1 MDLTNVFTAGGIV
14 MYPLLLASILIV
26 TLAIE
31 RLYFWF
37 KIGRRQQPLIR
48 TVLDLYQQRSP
59 LAIDRLDRDR
69 DLPIARIFLAA
80 IALKDT
86 TPAEFQLALESE
98 AHQELPNLRR
108 FNNVFD
114 AVISLAPLLG
124 LLGTILGLIES
135 FSAIKIGTG
144 ASSGNS
150 AVVAGIGTAL
160 IATAS
165 GLVVAILASIC
176 ANLFRGLYQRQLA
189 QIQAATSQLEL
200 LHRRQWED
208 GTAGRRG
215 HWETGG
221 LGE

>member
-1 MDLTNVFTAGGIV
+1 MEITKLFAAGGIV
-14 MYPLLLASILIV
+14 MYPLLFASILVV

-48 TVLDLYQQRSP
+48 TVLELYQHRSP
-59 LAIDRLDRDR
+59 LVIDRLDRDR
-69 DLPIARIFLAA
+69 DLPIARIFHAA
-80 IALKDT
+80 IALKNT
-86 TPAEFQLALESE
+86 TPDEFRLALESE

-135 FSAIKIGTG
+135 FSALKIGTG
-144 ASSGNS
+144 GSNNTPAI
-150 AVVAGIGTAL
+150 AGIGMAL

-165 GLVVAILASIC
+165 GLVVAIVASIC

-189 QIQAATSQLEL
+189 QIQSATSQLEL

-208 GTAGRRG
+208 TKTEQRG
-215 HWETGG
+215 D
-221 LGE
+221 

>member
-1 MDLTNVFTAGGIV
+1 MV
-14 MYPLLLASILIV
+14 V

-48 TVLDLYQQRSP
+48 TVLDLYQQQS
-59 LAIDRLDRDR
+59 LLVIDRLEREQ
-69 DLPIARIFLAA
+69 DLPIARIFLSA

-86 TPAEFQLALESE
+86 TPEEFQLALESE
-98 AHQELPNLRR
+98 AHQELPSLRR
-108 FNNVFD
+108 FNNIFD

-135 FSAIKIGTG
+135 FSALKIGTG
-144 ASSGNS
+144 GSNNIPAI
-150 AVVAGIGTAL
+150 AGIGMAL

-165 GLVVAILASIC
+165 GLVVAIVASIC

-189 QIQAATSQLEL
+189 QIQASTSQLEL

-208 GTAGRRG
+208 EKRVRRRD
-215 HWETGG
+215 WQTEELEELERSSIT
-221 LGE
+221 

>member
-1 MDLTNVFTAGGIV
+1 MEITKLFVAGGIV
-14 MYPLLLASILIV
+14 MYPLLLASILVV

-48 TVLDLYQQRSP
+48 TVLELYQHRSP
-59 LAIDRLDRDR
+59 LVIDRLDRDR
-69 DLPIARIFLAA
+69 DLPIARIFHAA
-80 IALKDT
+80 IALKNT
-86 TPAEFQLALESE
+86 TPDEFRLALESE
-98 AHQELPNLRR
+98 AHQELPSLRR
-108 FNNVFD
+108 FNNIFD

-135 FSAIKIGTG
+135 FSALKIGTG
-144 ASSGNS
+144 GSNNTPAI
-150 AVVAGIGTAL
+150 AGIGMAL

-165 GLVVAILASIC
+165 GLVVAIVASIC

-189 QIQAATSQLEL
+189 QIQSATSQLEL

-208 GTAGRRG
+208 TKTEQRG
-215 HWETGG
+215 D
-221 LGE
+221 

>member
-1 MDLTNVFTAGGIV
+1 MDISKLFAAGGVV
-14 MYPLLLASILIV
+14 MYPLLLASILVV

-37 KIGRRQQPLIR
+37 KIGRRQQPLIQ
-48 TVLDLYQQRSP
+48 TVLDLYQHRSP
-59 LAIDRLDRDR
+59 LVIDRLDLDR
-69 DLPIARIFLAA
+69 DLPIARIFHAA

-86 TPAEFQLALESE
+86 TPDEFRLALESE
-98 AHQELPNLRR
+98 AHQEIPSLRR

-135 FSAIKIGTG
+135 FSALNIGTG
-144 ASSGNS
+144 GNTNTP
-150 AVVAGIGTAL
+150 AIAGIGMAL

-165 GLVVAILASIC
+165 GLVVAIVASIC

-189 QIQAATSQLEL
+189 QIQASTSQLEL

-208 GTAGRRG
+208 RKGSLD
-215 HWETGG
+215 ET
-221 LGE
+221 LLDFTQ

>member
-1 MDLTNVFTAGGIV
+1 MDLTKLFSAGGIV
-14 MYPLLLASILIV
+14 MYPLLIASILIV

-48 TVLDLYQQRSP
+48 TVLDLYHQQSP
-59 LAIDRLDRDR
+59 LVIDRLDRDL
-69 DLPIARIFLAA
+69 DLPIARIFHAA

-86 TPAEFQLALESE
+86 SPEEFRLALESE
-98 AHQELPNLRR
+98 AHQELPSLRQ

-135 FSAIKIGTG
+135 FSALKIGTG
-144 ASSGNS
+144 GSSNTPAIS
-150 AVVAGIGTAL
+150 GIGTAL
-160 IATAS
+160 VATAA
-165 GLVVAILASIC
+165 GLVVAIFASIC

-189 QIQAATSQLEL
+189 QIQASTSQLEL
-200 LHRRQWED
+200 LHRRQWEE
-208 GTAGRRG
+208 RERG
-215 HWETGG
+215 HGG
-221 LGE
+221 Q

>member
-1 MDLTNVFTAGGIV
+1 
-14 MYPLLLASILIV
+14 MYPLLLASILVV

-37 KIGRRQQPLIR
+37 KIGRREQPLIR

-59 LAIDRLDRDR
+59 LVIDRLDRDR

-86 TPAEFQLALESE
+86 TPAAFQLALESA
-98 AHQELPNLRR
+98 AHQELPSLRR

-144 ASSGNS
+144 ASSGNTL
-150 AVVAGIGTAL
+150 AIAGIGTAL

-208 GTAGRRG
+208 EGTR
-215 HWETGG
+215 G
-221 LGE
+221 LGD